1 MLKNKKG
8 ITLIALVVTIV
19 VLLILAGV
27 TISLL
32 LDENGIIAKS
42 KDARTETRVSQIED
56 EVGMWKQH
64 NFINKESNQAQE
76 SADRKNYLI
85 KH

>member
-1 MLKNKKG
+1 MLKKQKG

-32 LDENGIIAKS
+32 LDENGIIKKS
-42 KDARTETRVSQIED
+42 KDARREYGTSKT
-56 EVGMWKQH
+56 
-64 NFINKESNQAQE
+64 N
-76 SADRKNYLI
+76 
-85 KH
+85 

>member
-1 MLKNKKG
+1 MFYNEITKNENNKYGQMKLKIKKTQEEKIMLKNKKG

-32 LDENGIIAKS
+32 LDENGIITKS
-42 KDARTETRVSQIED
+42 KDARNANRAGAI
-56 EVGMWKQH
+56 
-64 NFINKESNQAQE
+64 KE
-76 SADRKNYLI
+76 
-85 KH
+85 